1 MAPLQ
6 RRNGG
11 APMSRLTIYLML
23 ALAIAVEVVS
33 TTALARSQGMTKLG
47 PTALALAGYVVAFW
61 LLSQA
66 LRVLPT
72 GIVYGIWSGL
82 GLVLIAGVAWLG
94 YGQRLDAPAILGLGL
109 IVAGVLVVHLFSA
122 TVGH

>member
-1 MAPLQ
+1 
-6 RRNGG
+6 
-11 APMSRLTIYLML
+11 MSRLTIYLML